1 MDTRQQA
8 GNLLS
13 NAESRLIALRAGRID
28 QINFLSPNETI
39 LDEIEKL
46 ERLCHELQK
55 ERYKTLSQDL
65 EIVCTSDSSLLET

>member
-1 MDTRQQA
+1 MDIQQEA

-13 NAESRLIALRAGRID
+13 NAKLRLSALRASDRR

-55 ERYKTLSQDL
+55 ERYKTLS
-65 EIVCTSDSSLLET
+65 